1 MPQAVLRATSAVSCN
16 LTFSRA
22 PLIINRRETTCIR
35 TKSPRYLKLHSSFNS
50 TSRNLNSKPV
60 FNLIFLFFPSSIV
73 GTYHVQPA
81 VLPPG
86 LNHQEVAAE
95 EKTIAPTPY
104 LKKGWNNRFPGWWR
118 QTPPPECDCSPWR
131 PAADMVCRI
140 MDWSIETEWTAS
152 NQN

>member
-1 MPQAVLRATSAVSCN
+1 MCPVRLDATSCSQSDISWQLQPYLFKGSSYN
-16 LTFSRA
+16 
-22 PLIINRRETTCIR
+22 NRRETTCIR

-50 TSRNLNSKPV
+50 TSRNLNSKPL

-104 LKKGWNNRFPGWWR
+104 LKKGWNNRFPG
-118 QTPPPECDCSPWR
+118 
-131 PAADMVCRI
+131 
-140 MDWSIETEWTAS
+140 
-152 NQN
+152 